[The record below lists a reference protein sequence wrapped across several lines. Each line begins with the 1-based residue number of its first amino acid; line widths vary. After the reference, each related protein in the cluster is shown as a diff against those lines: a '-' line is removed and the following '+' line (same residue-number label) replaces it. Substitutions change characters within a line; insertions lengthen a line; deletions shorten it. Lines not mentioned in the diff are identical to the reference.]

1 MKLSYQSGTTYS
13 KTDATITTSFDMDDL
28 FAWCDA
34 LDATPKTKQV
44 NAKLSEL
51 FNVKPSS
58 YSKFSQLTESAEFH
72 AAVDAHVVNKP
83 NSKAGSM
90 KKDAR
95 KESPSQQGPRGS
107 NGGITNAVKQE
118 IGGYVVDVIAA
129 VLKIDAADY
138 DITAEYAKNAVCA
151 VFAHIGSSDFDMPAK
166 RVKTEKQV
174 NENLTSQLTA
184 SVKALAAADMT
195 AEQIAAAIPN
205 ITEDD
210 VNTMLA

>member
-13 KTDATITTSFDMDDL
+13 KNDATITTPFDMDVL
-28 FAWCDA
+28 FGFVDA
-34 LDATPKTKQV
+34 IDGIPKTKQV
-44 NAKLSEL
+44 NAKLAEL

-58 YSKFSQLTESAEFH
+58 YSKFSQMTESAEFH
-72 AAVDAHVVNKP
+72 AACDAHGSQN
-83 NSKAGSM
+83 AISM

-107 NGGITNAVKQE
+107 NGGITNAVKQSIGEFVVRE
-118 IGGYVVDVIAA
+118 IEATFD
-129 VLKIDAADY
+129 IDAADY
-138 DITAEYAKNAVCA
+138 DMTEEYIGGVIST
-151 VFAHIGSSDFDMPAK
+151 VFNNNEVELPRPEL

-174 NENLTSQLTA
+174 NDNLTTQLTA

-210 VNTMLA
+210 VKAMIS

>member
-13 KTDATITTSFDMDDL
+13 KNDATITTPFDMDVL
-28 FAWCDA
+28 FGFADA
-34 LDATPKTKQV
+34 IDGIPKTKQV
-44 NAKLSEL
+44 NAKLAEL
-51 FNVKPSS
+51 FGVKTSS

-72 AAVDAHVVNKP
+72 AACDNHGTDNAK
-83 NSKAGSM
+83 SM

-118 IGGYVVDVIAA
+118 IGGYVVDIIAA
-129 VLKIDAADY
+129 VLDIDASDY
-138 DITAEYAKNAVCA
+138 DITAEYAKNAVGT
-151 VFAHIGSSDFDMPAK
+151 VFNNNDVKLQRPEL

-184 SVKALAAADMT
+184 SVKALAGSGMD
-195 AEQIAAAIPN
+195 AAAIAAVIPN
-205 ITEDD
+205 IDEDD
-210 VNTMLA
+210 VKAMIS

>member
-13 KTDATITTSFDMDDL
+13 KNDATITTPFDMDVL
-28 FAWCDA
+28 FGFVDA
-34 LDATPKTKQV
+34 IDGIPKTKQV
-44 NAKLSEL
+44 NAKLAEL

-58 YSKFSQLTESAEFH
+58 YSKFSQMTESAEFH
-72 AAVDAHVVNKP
+72 AACDNHGTDNAK
-83 NSKAGSM
+83 SM

-107 NGGITNAVKQE
+107 NGGITNAAKQSIGEFVVRE
-118 IGGYVVDVIAA
+118 IEATFD
-129 VLKIDAADY
+129 IDAADY
-138 DITAEYAKNAVCA
+138 DMTEEYIGGVIST
-151 VFAHIGSSDFDMPAK
+151 VFNNNEVELPRPEL

-174 NENLTSQLTA
+174 NDNLTTQLTA

>member
-13 KTDATITTSFDMDDL
+13 KNDATITTPFDMDVL
-28 FAWCDA
+28 FGFVDA
-34 LDATPKTKQV
+34 IDGIPKTKQV
-44 NAKLSEL
+44 NAKLAEL
-51 FNVKPSS
+51 FGVKPSS

-72 AAVDAHVVNKP
+72 AACDAHGSQN
-83 NSKAGSM
+83 AISM

-184 SVKALAAADMT
+184 SVKALAGSGMDAA
-195 AEQIAAAIPN
+195 AIAAAIPN
-205 ITEDD
+205 IDEDD

>member
-13 KTDATITTSFDMDDL
+13 KNDATITTPFDMDVL
-28 FAWCDA
+28 FGFADA
-34 LDATPKTKQV
+34 IDGIPKTKQV
-44 NAKLSEL
+44 NAKLAEL
-51 FNVKPSS
+51 FGVKTSS

-72 AAVDAHVVNKP
+72 AACDNHGTDNAK
-83 NSKAGSM
+83 SM

-118 IGGYVVDVIAA
+118 IGEYVVDIIAA
-129 VLKIDAADY
+129 VLDIDASDY
-138 DITAEYAKNAVCA
+138 DITAEYAKNAVDA
-151 VFAHIGSSDFDMPAK
+151 LFSIITDVKLQRPEL

-184 SVKALAAADMT
+184 SVKALAGSGMDAA
-195 AEQIAAAIPN
+195 AIAAAIPN
-205 ITEDD
+205 IDEDD
-210 VNTMLA
+210 VKAMIS